1 MQKMIIRNAKP
12 FMLYIFFAGIA
23 TVVDFGLFYF
33 LIEFAGFH
41 YLVSNLCSCTAGMI
55 TNYAFNKK
63 RTFKNRSNK
72 IARQFSL
79 FIFVSLIGIILNL
92 IFIYLLVERTH
103 MWPMYA
109 KFISSGVVV
118 FWSYIG
124 HKKITFGLIR

>member
-72 IARQFSL
+72 ITVW
-79 FIFVSLIGIILNL
+79 I
-92 IFIYLLVERTH
+92 
-103 MWPMYA
+103 
-109 KFISSGVVV
+109 
-118 FWSYIG
+118 
-124 HKKITFGLIR
+124 